1 MILHMSL
8 ENRPFYIAAFSA
20 GAAWCVLAFI
30 PWSRLTNGVY
40 VGWPTRNIYG
50 LGLLFQGHIEALPVI
65 CVVLLNLAAATIGYT
80 LILCPIWGDRA
91 LISHLWL
98 FVAGVVPGAI
108 LTGVLAR
115 VATLFLPNEVAPGVI
130 LTMTFAAAL
139 VALVYV
145 LNNCSARK
153 LWPVD
158 ARSLGAVLIAVSVA
172 LIFEVEFDQFHV
184 AGEAILFF
192 IRDVFLS
199 ASHGIGAPGHWP
211 LFSQH
216 YDEAAFLYPVVY
228 GLVTPGSDQSATL
241 IVLYWISLAL
251 GRLGVMV
258 LAFTALRSL
267 GLDKLSAFVVLAF
280 FTAGSLS
287 LNPLSSHILFDS
299 LSPLGYALHVSRI
312 IVPLMP
318 MLMVSAAD
326 ALDSK
331 RPSGMTLVV
340 AALLGVGLASMTIH
354 IALALMWIGAVLI
367 MARFNPSAAR
377 SALLW
382 RAACTA
388 AVIVLLGFTVSYGA
402 RNVSVHLL
410 IAALLIATVA
420 ASLVLCGA
428 LLRVGRVSPAHAA
441 IVPIGGLRLWIM
453 LGGGYLAG
461 VLLLGNVLAHWTQG
475 TLSTIWPW
483 SEVKIV
489 ERFSSDIIAPI
500 YELMQ
505 SPYCSGGYSWGYGR
519 ILTGHCGSVPM
530 LVRTY
535 GLAPILMTFVF
546 AWMLY
551 RGSALLLTLSP
562 RHTLLFWGAALSLV
576 ALPLMFVPLD
586 FVTATNLP
594 YHQQFLSMWLRS
606 RFIEPWFYSGSL
618 LALTLYFPNASCRGR
633 RALQAAMLVG
643 VAVFGLSPLLLPA
656 QFMANIAFL
665 LSALTGI

>member
-1 MILHMSL
+1 MILHTTL
-8 ENRPFYIAAFSA
+8 GNRAFYIAAFSA
-20 GAAWCVLAFI
+20 GAAWCILAFI
-30 PWSRLTNGVY
+30 PWGRLANGVY

-50 LGLLFQGHIEALPVI
+50 LGLLFQGQVEALPVI
-65 CVVLLNLAAATIGYT
+65 GVILLNLAAATIGYT
-80 LILCPIWGDRA
+80 LILRPIWGDRA

-98 FVAGVVPGAI
+98 FIAGVVPGAI

-115 VATLFLPNEVAPGVI
+115 VATLFLPNGVAPGVI

-145 LNNCSARK
+145 LSNCSVRK
-153 LWPVD
+153 LWTVD

-199 ASHGIGAPGHWP
+199 PSHGIGTPGHWP

-216 YDEAAFLYPVVY
+216 YDEAAFIYPVVY
-228 GLVTPGSDQSATL
+228 GLMTPGSDQSATL
-241 IVLYWISLAL
+241 IVLYWISLAM
-251 GRLGVMV
+251 GRLGAIV
-258 LAFTALRSL
+258 LAFAALRSL
-267 GLDKLSAFVVLAF
+267 GIDKLSAFIVLAF

-312 IVPLMP
+312 VVPLMP

-331 RPSGMTLVV
+331 RPSGSTLVL
-340 AALLGVGLASMTIH
+340 AALLGAGLASMTIH
-354 IALALMWIGAVLI
+354 IALALVWIGAVLV

-382 RAACTA
+382 RAACTT
-388 AVIVLLGFTVSYGA
+388 AVIVLLGFAVSYGA
-402 RNVSVHLL
+402 QNVSVHLL

-420 ASLVLCGA
+420 ASLVLCSA
-428 LLRVGRVSPAHAA
+428 LLRVGQVPPGDSA
-441 IVPIGGLRLWIM
+441 IDPFGGLRIWIV
-453 LGGGYLAG
+453 LGSGYLAG
-461 VLLLGNVLAHWTQG
+461 VLLLGNVLAHRTQAA
-475 TLSTIWPW
+475 LSSIWPW
-483 SEVKIV
+483 SEVKV
-489 ERFSSDIIAPI
+489 VNRFSSDIIAPI

-505 SPYCSGGYSWGYGR
+505 SPYCSDGYAWYGR
-519 ILTGHCGSVPM
+519 VLTGHCSSLPIFI
-530 LVRTY
+530 RTY
-535 GLAPILMTFVF
+535 GLAPVLMTCVL

-551 RGSALLLTLSP
+551 RSSALLPTLTP
-562 RHTLLFWGAALSLV
+562 RHTLLFWGCALSLV

-618 LALTLYFPNASCRGR
+618 LALALYFPNASCRGR

-643 VAVFGLSPLLLPA
+643 VAVFGLSPLLLPS

>member
-1 MILHMSL
+1 MIRHTSPG
-8 ENRPFYIAAFSA
+8 NRPFYIAAFSA
-20 GAAWCVLAFI
+20 GAAWCILAFI
-30 PWSRLTNGVY
+30 PWNQLANGVY

-50 LGLLFQGHIEALPVI
+50 LGLLFQGQIEALPVV

-139 VALVYV
+139 VALAYV
-145 LNNCSARK
+145 LKNCSLRK
-153 LWPVD
+153 SWTVD
-158 ARSLGAVLIAVSVA
+158 GWSLGAVLIAVSVA

-192 IRDVFLS
+192 IQDVFGS
-199 ASHGIGAPGHWP
+199 ASHGIGTTGHWP
-211 LFSQH
+211 IFSQH
-216 YDEAAFLYPVVY
+216 YDEAAFIYPVVY
-228 GLVTPGSDQSATL
+228 GLVTPGSDPAATL
-241 IVLYWISLAL
+241 MVLYWITLAL
-251 GRLGVMV
+251 GRLGAFV
-258 LAFTALRSL
+258 LAFAALRSL

-280 FTAGSLS
+280 FAAGSLS

-312 IVPLMP
+312 IVSLMP
-318 MLMVSAAD
+318 ILMVSAAD

-331 RPSGMTLVV
+331 LPSGPTLMV
-340 AALLGVGLASMTIH
+340 AALLGAGLASMSIH
-354 IALALMWIGAVLI
+354 IALVLAGTGAVLV
-367 MARFNPSAAR
+367 MARFNPYAAR
-377 SALLW
+377 SPVLW

-402 RNVSVHLL
+402 KNVSVQLP
-410 IAALLIATVA
+410 IASLLIATVA

-428 LLRVGRVSPAHAA
+428 LLRVGRVSRADGA
-441 IVPIGGLRLWIM
+441 IDRIGGLRIWSV

-461 VLLLGNVLAHWTQG
+461 VLLLGNVLAHRTQAV
-475 TLSTIWPW
+475 LSTIWPW

-489 ERFSSDIIAPI
+489 DRFSSDIIAPI

-505 SPYCSGGYSWGYGR
+505 SPYCSDGYAWYGR
-519 ILTGHCGSVPM
+519 ILTGHCGSLPM
-530 LVRTY
+530 FVRTY
-535 GLAPILMTFVF
+535 GLALILVTFVF

-551 RGSALLLTLSP
+551 RGSAHLVTLGP
-562 RHTLLFWGAALSLV
+562 RQTLLFWGSALSLV

-618 LALTLYFPNASCRGR
+618 LALALYLPNASCRGR

-643 VAVFGLSPLLLPA
+643 VAVFGLSPLLLPS

-665 LSALTGI
+665 LCALTGI